1 MALTQQLVLIRQ
13 GNFGH
18 RPTEGRQP
26 HGNGSRDEV
35 LPLQTKE
42 PRIAITHQK
51 LEETRKN
58 LSKGLQREHCLGD
71 AFISDF

>member
-1 MALTQQLVLIRQ
+1 MALTQQLVLITQ

-18 RPTEGRQP
+18 RHREGRQP
-26 HGNGSRDEV
+26 HDNGSGDEV
-35 LPLQTKE
+35 MPLQTKE

-58 LSKGLQREHCLGD
+58 LSKRLQREHCLGD
-71 AFISDF
+71 TFISDF